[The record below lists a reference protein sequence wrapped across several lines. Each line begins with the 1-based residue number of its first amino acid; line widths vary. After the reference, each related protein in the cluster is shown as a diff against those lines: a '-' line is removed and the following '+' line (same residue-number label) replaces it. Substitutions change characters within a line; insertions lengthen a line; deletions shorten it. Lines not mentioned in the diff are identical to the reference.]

1 MMCPFI
7 HSILVAHSSMES
19 RGQDFQLWRD
29 YMGLADTVRAMRLSH
44 EETPALPR
52 DAQSYSESDSSETS
66 RRSTSER
73 RHRSDCEATN
83 PGSIGFKEFPKFPCF
98 AQARPSSMELR
109 RFGHHV
115 STPSGSY
122 KSERKLCGFCK
133 HNGESA
139 TIFTSHYLK
148 DRAGEVLCPY
158 LRRYV
163 CPQCGATGG
172 QAHTKR
178 FCPFVDSTYSC
189 VYLRSPR

>member
-73 RHRSDCEATN
+73 
-83 PGSIGFKEFPKFPCF
+83 
-98 AQARPSSMELR
+98 R